1 MLSHL
6 VVQEL
11 SKKYDSFVALVP
23 TNFELMGGEISILS
37 GPNGSGK
44 TTLLSCLTGLVPL
57 SSGSVQVMGYDL
69 YRDEV
74 EVRHRMIYVPDVPR
88 FYLELTAWEHLRF
101 IALANGVEKDFE
113 QKAERLMKKYG
124 IWETKD
130 LFPHHYSRGMRLK
143 LGLALA
149 LIRPFDVL
157 LLDEPTSALDEEGVR
172 MLVEELRGMQMPGLA
187 WLVPGMVAAIS
198 FAAVFDVIRRS
209 RSGLLLN
216 GSVPELSAGGILL
229 GILLAGI
236 PLMIYMLAPGILG
249 MLLAIIL
256 SWGMGYLAFELVAYA
271 YRNIDHA

>member
-1 MLSHL
+1 MQEEMLPSHL

-11 SKKYDSFVALVP
+11 SKKYDSFVALAP

-101 IALANGVEKDFE
+101 MALANGVEKDFE

-124 IWETKD
+124 IWEAKD

-172 MLVEELRGMQMPGLA
+172 MLVEELRGLRNAGAAILLTTHDPGLIDQLA
-187 WLVPGMVAAIS
+187 DRRLL
-198 FAAVFDVIRRS
+198 IR
-209 RSGLLLN
+209 N
-216 GSVPELSAGGILL
+216 GEIRPV
-229 GILLAGI
+229 
-236 PLMIYMLAPGILG
+236 
-249 MLLAIIL
+249 
-256 SWGMGYLAFELVAYA
+256 
-271 YRNIDHA
+271 